1 MEQAMHW
8 IWLGVAVVFE
18 VVGTIALREVDG
30 FKRPIPLA
38 LVVAGYGIAFYCLTH
53 ILKVIPVGI
62 TYAIWS
68 GAGSALVVI
77 VGWLWLKQ
85 VLDVASVIGIAMIIG
100 GVVVMRLFSK
110 TMVL

>member
-1 MEQAMHW
+1 MHW
-8 IWLGVAVVFE
+8 WWLAVAVVFE
-18 VVGTIALREVDG
+18 VIGTVALREVDG
-30 FKRPIPLA
+30 LSKPLPLA
-38 LVVAGYGIAFYCLTH
+38 LVVLGYGMAFYCLTH

-68 GAGSALVVI
+68 GAGSALVVL
-77 VGWLWLKQ
+77 VSWFWLKQ
-85 VLDVASVIGIAMIIG
+85 KLDAGAIAGIGMIVG